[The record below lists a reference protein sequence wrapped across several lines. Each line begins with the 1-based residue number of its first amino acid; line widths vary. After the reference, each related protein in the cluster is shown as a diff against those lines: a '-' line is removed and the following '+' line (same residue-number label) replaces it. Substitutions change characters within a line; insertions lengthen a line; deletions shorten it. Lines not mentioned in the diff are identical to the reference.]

1 MSAGLARLD
10 LKAGGAVGAN
20 EDPELVSLRAGIHFG
35 VGMLHAVM
43 SMVRSGH
50 TLLLKA
56 RPLFELTFSE
66 CSTRKGDR
74 VYVESTDRTWN
85 GSRQNSLI

>member
-1 MSAGLARLD
+1 VCKQFPQHRHVLSAAAPTGAYEMSAGLARLD

-43 SMVRSGH
+43 SMVRSSH
-50 TLLLKA
+50 TL
-56 RPLFELTFSE
+56 PFES
-66 CSTRKGDR
+66 STAF
-74 VYVESTDRTWN
+74 
-85 GSRQNSLI
+85 